1 MSAFDSSFDASF
13 DTDEDVAVE
22 VGVVT
27 AVCLLAVSV
36 VDLQVFESKFIRWSP
51 VVNIGG
57 TDVSGRL
64 TGRISISAAEDAAR
78 IASLSLIPPNAAAL
92 AAYDNAPITIDV
104 LLYRSGTAAA
114 FRLFTGLVEGGEF
127 APDSRVASLECRD
140 GYQERP
146 KACATA
152 AEVEALFGGL
162 AFPSPLLLE
171 WDATEPDPVSYFEGL
186 LDTLPG
192 AVAIDASGLWR
203 VIPWAIPAT
212 PTASFGQDDIYD
224 GSLTV
229 IQANR
234 ADLPKQVTATL
245 AHRIHR
251 LHCWQIDVSWARVD
265 RSRYVVDGLPNLP
278 KATLQAALDGLSD
291 WYVKGS
297 PVMVQP
303 TPGSYPV
310 IVGPQTLYYLVDY
323 PEAQLTVDSFSATL
337 YRRWYQDVEVRY
349 SIAFDM
355 GGLSDRVDAVS
366 ATLSSDF
373 DAGAWESPSPTASSN
388 GLYSANEPFP
398 VVTPTGF
405 EALPEPHP
413 PANGVVDHLGSHTS
427 AQRLAALRHVVAK
440 GLRQATAGKRKQR
453 LRFGRPID
461 PRWELGAVLGLAAY
475 GVSGIGQ
482 VDELGHDLDLDS
494 GDASSEFT
502 LAVPQGNS
510 TVTGATVAM
519 TAPTPSVVHAG
530 APIVLG
536 NKIGAAFETPAWPDA
551 DQQVGFL
558 CNVLPTSNNYD
569 PSKPVFN
576 TQFRIIMP
584 EVSAAHR
591 DPLTIETTV
600 TGSYTIA
607 GAGLTIDF

>member
-13 DTDEDVAVE
+13 DTDADVAIE

-27 AVCLLAVSV
+27 VVCPMAVSV
-36 VDLQVFESKFIRWSP
+36 VDLQVFESKFLRWSP

-64 TGRISISAAEDAAR
+64 TGRISISAVEDAAR
-78 IASLSLIPPNAAAL
+78 IASLALIPPNAAAL
-92 AAYDNAPITIDV
+92 AAYENAPVTIDV

-114 FRLFTGLVEGGEF
+114 FRLFTGLVEGSEF

-146 KACATA
+146 KACTTA

-162 AFPSPLLLE
+162 AVPSPLLLE
-171 WDATEPDPVSYFEGL
+171 WNATEPDPVSYFKGL

-203 VIPWAIPAT
+203 VIPWTIPAT
-212 PTASFGQDDIYD
+212 PAASFGQDDIYD

-229 IQANR
+229 IHANR
-234 ADLPKQVTATL
+234 ADLPKQITATL

-251 LHCWQIDVSWARVD
+251 LHCWQIDVSWSRVD
-265 RSRYVVDGLPNLP
+265 RSRYVVDGLPTLP
-278 KATLQAALDGLSD
+278 KATALEALNGLAP
-291 WYVKGS
+291 WHIKGS

-303 TPGSYPV
+303 IPGSYPI

-323 PEAQLTVDSFSATL
+323 PEAQLTVDAFSAQL
-337 YRRWYQDVEVRY
+337 YRRWYQEVEIRY
-349 SIAFDM
+349 SIAFEM

-366 ATLSSDF
+366 ATLTSDF
-373 DAGAWESPSPTASSN
+373 DAGAWESPLSSASSS
-388 GLYSANEPFP
+388 GIYSANEPIP
-398 VVTPTGF
+398 VVTPTGY
-405 EALPEPHP
+405 EALPAPYP
-413 PANGVVDHLGSHTS
+413 PANASVDHLGSHTS
-427 AQRLAALRHVVAK
+427 AQRLEALRHVVAK

-461 PRWELGAVLGLAAY
+461 PRFELGAVLGVDAY

-510 TVTGATVAM
+510 TMTGATVAL
-519 TAPTPSVVHAG
+519 TAPTPTVAHPS

-536 NKIGAAFETPAWPDA
+536 NKIGAAFETPAFPDA
-551 DQQVGFL
+551 DAQVGFL

-576 TQFRIIMP
+576 TKFRIIMP
-584 EVSAAHR
+584 ELTATHR